1 MVSMSAAGSPD
12 FLGGVAELGVAGRP
26 IPGEIDSGDM
36 HVAASYEGGLLCAVI
51 DGLGHGAEA
60 AMAARRAASLLSD
73 SPGQPVRQLVEQC
86 HAALRSTRGAV
97 MTLAAIDAAN
107 DRLTWT
113 GIGNVEAVLWR
124 ADPEAVPAREA
135 IVSRAGVVGYQLPA
149 LREVTLTIAS
159 GDVLAMATDGIDHDF
174 ILESPLQMSAQDYAN
189 SVLDRYGEENDDA
202 LVLVARFL
210 GRSP

>member
-1 MVSMSAAGSPD
+1 MVQMSTAGRPD
-12 FLGGVAELGVAGRP
+12 FSGGVAELGVAGRP

-36 HVAASYEGGLLCAVI
+36 HVVASYQSGLLCAVI
-51 DGLGHGAEA
+51 DGLGHGPEA
-60 AMAARRAASLLSD
+60 AVAARRAASLLSD
-73 SPGQPVRQLVEQC
+73 APGRPVRELVEQC

-97 MTLAAIDAAN
+97 MTLAAIDTAS

-124 ADPEAVPAREA
+124 ATPDAVPAREA

-149 LREVTLTIAS
+149 LREVTLPIAS
-159 GDVLAMATDGIDHDF
+159 GDVLAIATDGINHDF

-189 SVLDRYGEENDDA
+189 SVLDRYGEESDDA